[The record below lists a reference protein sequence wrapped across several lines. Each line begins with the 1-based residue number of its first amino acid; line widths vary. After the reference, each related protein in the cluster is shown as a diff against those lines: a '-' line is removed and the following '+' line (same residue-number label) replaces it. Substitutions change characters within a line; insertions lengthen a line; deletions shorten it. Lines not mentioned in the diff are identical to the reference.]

1 MFKKKPDAPLRQAED
16 AAPPPSEEDM
26 ETSSLIANLKQVA
39 PPIKSGTARTAGSVI
54 SAELTITG
62 NLVSKGL
69 VEIFGKIDGNIR
81 CATLVIGESAMV
93 TGDLEAKNLMVN
105 GRVTG
110 TLRGTDVDLGPS
122 AHVDGDIHHQTLAIA
137 QGAHFEGRA
146 QRSDAPKRVEQQS
159 SSQQRAPQEQQKPAA
174 SHQQPMGQQPL
185 PQQNAEMTAP
195 STPPQPQQEA
205 DASMHPQSSSP
216 RMVTS

>member
-39 PPIKSGTARTAGSVI
+39 PPIKSGSARTAGSVI

-146 QRSDAPKRVEQQS
+146 QRSDTTKRVEQVPA
-159 SSQQRAPQEQQKPAA
+159 QRASQEPKPAQN
-174 SHQQPMGQQPL
+174 HQPMGQQPM
-185 PQQNAEMTAP
+185 PQQNADMTSP
-195 STPPQPQQEA
+195 SAPPQAQQEP
-205 DASMHPQSSSP
+205 DASMHSQSASP

>member
-16 AAPPPSEEDM
+16 DMPPQTGEDL

-39 PPIKSGTARTAGSVI
+39 PPIKSAAPRTAGSVI
-54 SAELTITG
+54 STELTITG

-69 VEIFGKIDGNIR
+69 IEIFGKVDGNIR
-81 CATLVIGESAMV
+81 CATLVIGESALV
-93 TGDLEAKNLMVN
+93 TGDLEAKSLMVN

-110 TLRGTDVDLGPS
+110 TLRGTDIDLGPS

-146 QRSDAPKRVEQQS
+146 QRTDAPKRVEQNGGP
-159 SSQQRAPQEQQKPAA
+159 RAAAEPKPAPMPQPMPPLAQPAA
-174 SHQQPMGQQPL
+174 SSENPVPPQQQPEPEASLQP
-185 PQQNAEMTAP
+185 
-195 STPPQPQQEA
+195 PPP
-205 DASMHPQSSSP
+205 P
-216 RMVTS
+216 RMVTTS

>member
-1 MFKKKPDAPLRQAED
+1 MFKKKPDSTLPQTDDDSASPL
-16 AAPPPSEEDM
+16 EEEL

-39 PPIKSGTARTAGSVI
+39 PPIKSASARTAGSVI

-81 CATLVIGESAMV
+81 CATLVIGESALV

-110 TLRGTDVDLGPS
+110 TLRGADVDLGPS
-122 AHVDGDIHHQTLAIA
+122 AHVDGDIQHQTLAIA

-146 QRSDAPKRVEQQS
+146 QRMDSPKRAEQAAQPRPAPEPKAPHPS
-159 SSQQRAPQEQQKPAA
+159 PAPPQAANSPVAASPAPQGQPDPDTSMQTQPA
-174 SHQQPMGQQPL
+174 P
-185 PQQNAEMTAP
+185 
-195 STPPQPQQEA
+195 
-205 DASMHPQSSSP
+205 P
-216 RMVTS
+216 RMLNS

>member
-1 MFKKKPDAPLRQAED
+1 MFKKKPDSPLRPTENE
-16 AAPPPSEEDM
+16 APPPPDEEL
-26 ETSSLIANLKQVA
+26 ETGSLIANLKQVA
-39 PPIKSGTARTAGSVI
+39 PPIKSGATRTAGSVI

-93 TGDLEAKNLMVN
+93 TGDLEAKSLMVN

-122 AHVDGDIHHQTLAIA
+122 AHVDGDIYHQTLAIS

-146 QRSDAPKRVEQQS
+146 QRSDAPKRVEQTTQP
-159 SSQQRAPQEQQKPAA
+159 QRPAEPAPAPAPP
-174 SHQQPMGQQPL
+174 QQPMTAQQPM
-185 PQQNAEMTAP
+185 PQQPANTDMAAPTAP
-195 STPPQPQQEA
+195 QSEPEAMQAQPA
-205 DASMHPQSSSP
+205 SP
-216 RMVTS
+216 RMVSS